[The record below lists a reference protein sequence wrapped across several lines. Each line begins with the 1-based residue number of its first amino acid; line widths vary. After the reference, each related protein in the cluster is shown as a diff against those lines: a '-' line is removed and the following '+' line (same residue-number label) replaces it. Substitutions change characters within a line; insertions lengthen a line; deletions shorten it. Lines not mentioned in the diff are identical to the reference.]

1 MEILDLAKR
10 GKFDPG
16 RFNMD
21 ILHDMYTFRMILFS
35 FEPGQ
40 ELPVHQHSA
49 DSEVAVLVLEGE
61 GFFTG
66 GQEEIPAKKGSL
78 LICKVSEPHGVK
90 ASSRM
95 RVLVT
100 IAPPI

>member
-1 MEILDLAKR
+1 MEILDLSKK
-10 GKFDPG
+10 GKFDPS
-16 RFNMD
+16 RFHME
-21 ILHDMYTFRMILFS
+21 ILHDMYSFRMILFS

-40 ELPVHQHSA
+40 ELPVHQHEA
-49 DSEVAVLVLEGE
+49 DSEVAILVLEGE
-61 GFFTG
+61 GVFTG
-66 GQEEIPAKKGSL
+66 GEREIPATRGSP
-78 LICKVSEPHGVK
+78 LISKVSEPHGVK

>member
-1 MEILDLAKR
+1 MELIQLDERA
-10 GKFDPG
+10 
-16 RFNMD
+16 RFQNERFHMD
-21 ILHDMYTFRMILFS
+21 LVHDMYTFRMIVFN
-35 FEPGQ
+35 FEAGQ
-40 ELPVHQHSA
+40 ELPVHDHPA
-49 DSEVAVLVLEGE
+49 DSEVAIQVLEGE

-66 GQEEIPAKKGSL
+66 GEKEIPAKRGSL

-90 ASSRM
+90 ASIRM

>member
-1 MEILDLAKR
+1 MKLYQLDERAQYKEKGPYLDL
-10 GKFDPG
+10 
-16 RFNMD
+16 
-21 ILHDMYTFRMILFS
+21 IHDMYTFRIIAFN

-40 ELPVHQHSA
+40 QLPIHKHEA
-49 DSEVAVLVLEGE
+49 DSEVAIQVLEGE

-66 GQEEIPAKKGSL
+66 GEQEIPARQGSL
-78 LICKVSEPHGVK
+78 LVCKVSEPHGVR
-90 ASSRM
+90 ATTRM

>member
-1 MEILDLAKR
+1 MELYNLKDRARFQERGPYNDL
-10 GKFDPG
+10 
-16 RFNMD
+16 
-21 ILHDMYTFRMILFS
+21 IHDMYTFRMIVFN

-40 ELPVHQHSA
+40 ELPVHHHPA
-49 DSEVAVLVLEGE
+49 DSEVALLVLEGE

-66 GQEEIPAKKGSL
+66 GKEDLPARPGSL
-78 LICKVSEPHGVK
+78 LICKVEEPHGIR
-90 ASSRM
+90 ANTRM

>member
-1 MEILDLAKR
+1 MELIQLDERARFQKENFYLDLV
-10 GKFDPG
+10 
-16 RFNMD
+16 
-21 ILHDMYTFRMILFS
+21 HDMYTFRMIVFN

-40 ELPVHQHSA
+40 ELPIHQHEA
-49 DSEVAVLVLEGE
+49 DSEVAIQVLEGE

-66 GQEEIPAKKGSL
+66 GDEELAASPGSL
-78 LICKVSEPHGVK
+78 LICKVSEPHGVR
-90 ASSRM
+90 AETRM